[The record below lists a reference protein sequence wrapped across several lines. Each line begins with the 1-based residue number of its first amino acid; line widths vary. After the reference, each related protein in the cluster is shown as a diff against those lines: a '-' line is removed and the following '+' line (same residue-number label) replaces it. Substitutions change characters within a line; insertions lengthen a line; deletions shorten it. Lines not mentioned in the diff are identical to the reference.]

1 MGAPEPRAGLPG
13 PGRGHGAVGVGN
25 VRWWAALSG
34 VLAALAGVLAGE
46 FAAGLVSPSLSP
58 LSAVGAAVVDFAPGA
73 AKDWAI
79 QTFGTGDK
87 AFLVASITLA
97 VVVLGAVSGI
107 LELRRPGLGVGLAA
121 LVGAAGAL
129 AVVTRSLASPGAV
142 ACALVAGIVAMSL
155 VRWLVGRLR
164 RDAAPAGQPLG
175 SRAHVA
181 GPPPAA
187 AAPPERP
194 RRLAR
199 RGFLR
204 ALAGTAAAVA
214 LGGALTAVVRGA
226 SLAAAAARDALR
238 LPAPAS
244 PAEPVPPAAD
254 LSVPGAAPLVTPN
267 RDFYRI
273 DTALVVPSVDPGGWR
288 LDVTGRVAEPVTLTW
303 AELLAQPL
311 VERHV
316 TLACVSNPVGG
327 DLVGNALWLGWPVRE
342 LLARARPLPG
352 ADMVLSRSVDGFTA
366 GTPLEVL
373 TDPGRDALL
382 AVGMNGEPLPPE
394 HGFPVRLVVPGLY
407 GYVSATKW
415 VTQLKVTSFA
425 ADTAYWSTRGW
436 SERGPIKTASRID
449 VPRGGARV
457 PAGEVTVA
465 GVAWAQHR
473 GITAVEVQ
481 ADDGAWQPAQLGT
494 GISRDTWYQWMAR
507 IALPSGS
514 HRLAVRAT
522 DGNGE
527 VQTASVAPPAPDG
540 ATGYHTITIEVT

>member
-1 MGAPEPRAGLPG
+1 MGAPEPRAGVPG
-13 PGRGHGAVGVGN
+13 PRRGHGVGAAN

-87 AFLVASITLA
+87 AFLVVSVTLA

-142 ACALVAGIVAMSL
+142 ACALAAGIVAMSL

-164 RDAAPAGQPLG
+164 RDAVPAGQPLG
-175 SRAHVA
+175 SRTHDA

-187 AAPPERP
+187 AAPPHRP
-194 RRLAR
+194 GRLAR

-288 LDVTGRVAEPVTLTW
+288 LDVTGRVAGPVTLTW

-311 VERHV
+311 VERHL

-366 GTPLEVL
+366 GTPLEAL